1 MINESTKYQYNN
13 ACFESCPKRTSI
25 SSIKNDLCEDLICD
39 KYYNYEQSEC
49 INEIGDGYFL
59 NDTNLKTID
68 KCHSNCKTCNQK
80 ENNNSTNCLTCNN
93 SNYYLYLGNC
103 VSECPNGSFIDSKN
117 NSICLCPNVKCKEC
131 NFESLENSLCISCN
145 DGYYPKINEYLNNGT
160 FINCYKNPEGFYL
173 DKNES
178 LYKPCYNICK
188 TCNDY
193 GDEKNNNCNEC
204 ILNYTLKNDFTNDSN
219 CYRNCTFNYYFDNEN
234 NYICTNN
241 EQCPDEYN
249 KYIEEK
255 KRCIDECSNDNVYK
269 YEYHNKCYSEC
280 PLRTKSN
287 NYTCLIECLEDLPY
301 EIVKNHKCVKNCSI
315 SDMAK
320 KLCILS
326 NKNIEKNDEKLEE
339 FLSNLRKMII
349 SGELDISN
357 VTNGEDIIIEENG
370 ISLTITTTENQK
382 RNKNNNMTTI
392 NLGKCED
399 KIKESYKISKEKV
412 LYLLKIDVY
421 EKGMLIPKIEYEI
434 YYPLIGEKLVN
445 LSLSVCSDSKIDI
458 SIPVSINETE
468 IDKHNSSSA
477 YYNNICY
484 TSTSKNGTDITL
496 TDRKTEFVENN
507 FTLCEENC
515 DFTGYDSNTKKALCS
530 CKIKIKLPLIAEIK
544 IDKKRLFDSFSD
556 IKSIVNLNVIKC
568 YDVLFTINGLLK
580 NIGCYIVIPII
591 LFSFICIILFH
602 LKDSKEIK
610 IQINEIVNAKKN
622 INNNKKTNTV
632 NNIETNQNQ
641 IGDNIQIKQ
650 NQNIKE
656 KTEDKG
662 KEKSK
667 INQLIE
673 NEKDNNDKSQ
683 REDKEVEE
691 ENKIKNP
698 PKKRRKKISEINL
711 SGEITQKM
719 YKKDDVSS
727 IKFELI
733 NRNISTK
740 NKNLNKIELRKQLE
754 YTSILKYNGYELNNL
769 PYEDA
774 KLYDKRTF
782 FQYYISL
789 IKTKHILMFSF
800 FYSKDYNSRIIKI
813 YLFLFSFAMH
823 CTVNALFFNDSTLH
837 KIYEDG
843 GAFNFIYQIPQII
856 YSSILSVVLNIIL
869 KSLALSEKAVLGI
882 KNENKNSLDQ
892 RASEVLKCLFYKFIA
907 FFIISFLFLLFFW
920 YYLASFC
927 AVYINTQL
935 HLLKDSLISFGL
947 SMLYPFAIYLLPC
960 IFRIPALRNNKKNKE
975 IMYNFS
981 KIIQMI

>member
-1 MINESTKYQYNN
+1 M
-13 ACFESCPKRTSI
+13 
-25 SSIKNDLCEDLICD
+25 
-39 KYYNYEQSEC
+39 
-49 INEIGDGYFL
+49 
-59 NDTNLKTID
+59 
-68 KCHSNCKTCNQK
+68 
-80 ENNNSTNCLTCNN
+80 
-93 SNYYLYLGNC
+93 
-103 VSECPNGSFIDSKN
+103 
-117 NSICLCPNVKCKEC
+117 
-131 NFESLENSLCISCN
+131 
-145 DGYYPKINEYLNNGT
+145 
-160 FINCYKNPEGFYL
+160 
-173 DKNES
+173 
-178 LYKPCYNICK
+178 
-188 TCNDY
+188 
-193 GDEKNNNCNEC
+193 
-204 ILNYTLKNDFTNDSN
+204 
-219 CYRNCTFNYYFDNEN
+219 
-234 NYICTNN
+234 
-241 EQCPDEYN
+241 
-249 KYIEEK
+249 
-255 KRCIDECSNDNVYK
+255 
-269 YEYHNKCYSEC
+269 
-280 PLRTKSN
+280 
-287 NYTCLIECLEDLPY
+287 
-301 EIVKNHKCVKNCSI
+301 
-315 SDMAK
+315 
-320 KLCILS
+320 
-326 NKNIEKNDEKLEE
+326 
-339 FLSNLRKMII
+339 
-349 SGELDISN
+349 
-357 VTNGEDIIIEENG
+357 
-370 ISLTITTTENQK
+370 
-382 RNKNNNMTTI
+382 
-392 NLGKCED
+392 
-399 KIKESYKISKEKV
+399 
-412 LYLLKIDVY
+412 
-421 EKGMLIPKIEYEI
+421 
-434 YYPLIGEKLVN
+434 
-445 LSLSVCSDSKIDI
+445 
-458 SIPVSINETE
+458 
-468 IDKHNSSSA
+468 
-477 YYNNICY
+477 
-484 TSTSKNGTDITL
+484 
-496 TDRKTEFVENN
+496 
-507 FTLCEENC
+507 
-515 DFTGYDSNTKKALCS
+515 
-530 CKIKIKLPLIAEIK
+530 PLIAEIK

-975 IMYNFS
+975 IIYNFS